1 MSGRLDPSV
10 AAVRRAV
17 RLSLGDLEPGQVV
30 LAACSG
36 GADSMAL
43 TAAAVFEGA
52 KAGWLVGAVVV
63 DHGLAGE
70 SAQVAAAVA
79 DRLAT
84 CVPFQGLDPVEVV
97 AVSVGSAGGPEGAAR
112 AARYA
117 ALGTAAAT
125 RDAVVLLGHT
135 LDDQA
140 ETVLLGLGRGSGLRS
155 LAGMRHVHG
164 PYRRPLLELT
174 RAQTRQACAALALPV
189 WHDPAND
196 DLRFARVRVRRNVLP
211 VLEDQLGPGVAE
223 ALARTADLA
232 TADADALDAIAGE
245 LATLAGLGTA
255 AGPAAA
261 TEGAVSLDVRR
272 LAPAPR
278 AVRTRVL
285 RLAALAAGCPGG
297 ELFAVHLG
305 SVDALVTGWHGQRGV
320 DLPGHLTATR
330 HGGTL
335 TFSAKVP

>member
-1 MSGRLDPSV
+1 
-10 AAVRRAV
+10 
-17 RLSLGDLEPGQVV
+17 
-30 LAACSG
+30 
-36 GADSMAL
+36 
-43 TAAAVFEGA
+43 
-52 KAGWLVGAVVV
+52 
-63 DHGLAGE
+63 
-70 SAQVAAAVA
+70 
-79 DRLAT
+79 
-84 CVPFQGLDPVEVV
+84 
-97 AVSVGSAGGPEGAAR
+97 
-112 AARYA
+112 
-117 ALGTAAAT
+117 
-125 RDAVVLLGHT
+125 
-135 LDDQA
+135 
-140 ETVLLGLGRGSGLRS
+140 
-155 LAGMRHVHG
+155 
-164 PYRRPLLELT
+164 
-174 RAQTRQACAALALPV
+174 
-189 WHDPAND
+189 
-196 DLRFARVRVRRNVLP
+196 
-211 VLEDQLGPGVAE
+211 LEDQLGPGVAE